1 MDKDLKILIIE
12 NEVYLAQSIATKLGE
27 LGHICEMCTSTRDAI
42 KSANYDVV
50 LLSTNINGQDF
61 NPVIDT
67 FKNSIIILMVSYI
80 SNDTVSKPLSAGAK
94 DYILKPFMIEE
105 LIRKINHYQDYEKLK
120 KRNEAYEKYLN
131 HSFANIE
138 KIVPEKEE
146 DIELPLFI
154 SSSFQKH
161 ADAFAFKYANKKNV
175 PIYFISLSDPKAM
188 SEIASI
194 PHNAIIYII
203 DYQVLKKSE
212 RAALC
217 EMIADKQAIIAS
229 SDKIDETDFR
239 VIEIKSDNN
248 VFDHGEILPIEDYVK
263 FIVLNYQNKF
273 PDTELSKK
281 LGISR
286 KSLWEK
292 RKKYDIIKKK

>member
-1 MDKDLKILIIE
+1 MKILIIE

-42 KSANYDVV
+42 KSNNYDVV

-67 FKNSIIILMVSYI
+67 FKKSIIILMVSYI

-120 KRNEAYEKYLN
+120 KRNEAYDKYLT
-131 HSFANIE
+131 HSFSSLT
-138 KIVPEKEE
+138 EE
-146 DIELPLFI
+146 HNFNNLEFPLFI
-154 SSSFQKH
+154 ASSYQKH
-161 ADAFAFKYANKKNV
+161 ADSFAFEYAKDKNI
-175 PIYFISLSDPKAM
+175 PLHFITLSDPKAM
-188 SEIASI
+188 NEVESI
-194 PHNAIIYII
+194 TSNTLIYII
-203 DYQVLKKSE
+203 DFQTLKK
-212 RAALC
+212 
-217 EMIADKQAIIAS
+217 ADRKTFYKLIENKKAVIS
-229 SDKIDETDFR
+229 TTDKIEDEDYN
-239 VIEIKSDNN
+239 VLEIKSENN
-248 VFDHGEILPIEDYVK
+248 IFDQGEILPIEDYVK
-263 FIVLNYQNKF
+263 FIVLNYQHKF

-292 RKKYDIIKKK
+292 RKKYDIVKKK

>member
-1 MDKDLKILIIE
+1 MKILIIE

-27 LGHICEMCTSTRDAI
+27 LGHICEMCTSSRDAI

-120 KRNEAYEKYLN
+120 KRNGAYEKYLF
-131 HSFANIE
+131 HSFENIE
-138 KIVPEKEE
+138 KIVPQKEE

-161 ADAFAFKYANKKNV
+161 ADAFAFKYANKKNL
-175 PIYFISLSDPKAM
+175 PISFITLSDPKAM

-194 PHNAIIYII
+194 PHNSILYII
-203 DYQVLKKSE
+203 DYQVLKKNE
-212 RAALC
+212 RQAFC
-217 EMIADKQAIIAS
+217 ELIAKKQAIVAS
-229 SDKIDETDFR
+229 SEKIDECEFR
-239 VIEIKSDNN
+239 VIEVKSDNN
-248 VFDHGEILPIEDYVK
+248 LLDQGEILPIEDYVK
-263 FIVLNYQNKF
+263 FIVLNYQDKF

-292 RKKYDIIKKK
+292 RKKYDILKNK